1 VAAVKILEDAGLHVR
16 EAHPPAI
23 SEGSRLW
30 IELFSQAASAQFREL
45 YRGKQE
51 KAGPQVASLL
61 RQPPPDTSFEARI
74 KAAEKLARA
83 VVERERRREELLR
96 WMKKTSLMIA
106 PVGAVPAFEHG
117 SERVK
122 VGGESISVFR
132 AFSYSQ
138 TFNVFGLPAV
148 SVPVGHSAEGLPIG
162 VQIVGRPFEDDKVLA
177 AAAIIEQ
184 AIASH

>member
-1 VAAVKILEDAGLHVR
+1 
-16 EAHPPAI
+16 
-23 SEGSRLW
+23 
-30 IELFSQAASAQFREL
+30 
-45 YRGKQE
+45 
-51 KAGPQVASLL
+51 
-61 RQPPPDTSFEARI
+61 
-74 KAAEKLARA
+74 
-83 VVERERRREELLR
+83 
-96 WMKKTSLMIA
+96 MIA